1 MTRSD
6 VRQQRPRRRATRA
19 AGPAELK
26 PGADASTGPAAA
38 PKAPETPAPAAA
50 TERKTPTPSKRPSD
64 SAKQSADA
72 ATADAPATQAAPAT
86 QDAPA
91 TKDTAEDTGTPA
103 VGSRGRWLR
112 WPTAAAAV
120 LLVVALGAAVVL
132 LALSTTADGLDGRRG
147 AFVQTARQGVL
158 NLTTVRYATAP
169 EDVQHLLDGASGSFA
184 QDFGGR
190 KDSYIQVVQKAQ
202 VNSEGK
208 VLAAGLEKLDGN
220 TAVVLVASTAKV
232 SNSSAPQGEERS
244 YRLRVTVT
252 DTDGRMTVSNVE
264 FVP

>member
-72 ATADAPATQAAPAT
+72 AT
-86 QDAPA
+86 
-91 TKDTAEDTGTPA
+91 EDTGTPA

>member
-26 PGADASTGPAAA
+26 PGADPSTGPAAA

-72 ATADAPATQAAPAT
+72 ATE
-86 QDAPA
+86 DAPA
-91 TKDTAEDTGTPA
+91 TKDTGTPA
-103 VGSRGRWLR
+103 LGSRGRWLR
-112 WPTAAAAV
+112 WSTAAAAV
-120 LLVVALGAAVVL
+120 LLVVALAAAVVL

>member
-19 AGPAELK
+19 AGPAELP
-26 PGADASTGPAAA
+26 PGADPSTGPAAA

-72 ATADAPATQAAPAT
+72 VTKVAPAT
-86 QDAPA
+86 QDTPA
-91 TKDTAEDTGTPA
+91 TEATATKDTGTPA
-103 VGSRGRWLR
+103 LGSRGRWLR
-112 WPTAAAAV
+112 WSTAAAAV
-120 LLVVALGAAVVL
+120 LLVVALAAAVVL
-132 LALSTTADGLDGRRG
+132 LALSTTADGLDARRG

-220 TAVVLVASTAKV
+220 SAVVLVAATAKV

-252 DTDGRMTVSNVE
+252 DTDSRMTVSNVE

>member
-72 ATADAPATQAAPAT
+72 AT
-86 QDAPA
+86 
-91 TKDTAEDTGTPA
+91 EDTGTPA

-158 NLTTVRYATAP
+158 NLTTVRYATAT

-208 VLAAGLEKLDGN
+208 VLAAGLERLDGN

>member
-1 MTRSD
+1 MRIRRPSP
-6 VRQQRPRRRATRA
+6 RLRRRHPRPLGPLPPRRGRRR
-19 AGPAELK
+19 P
-26 PGADASTGPAAA
+26 
-38 PKAPETPAPAAA
+38 
-50 TERKTPTPSKRPSD
+50 PSKRPSD

-72 ATADAPATQAAPAT
+72 ATEDAPGT

-91 TKDTAEDTGTPA
+91 TKDIAAEDTGTPA
-103 VGSRGRWLR
+103 LGSRGRWLR
-112 WPTAAAAV
+112 WSTAAAAV

-132 LALSTTADGLDGRRG
+132 LALSTTPDGLDGRRG

>member
-72 ATADAPATQAAPAT
+72 AT
-86 QDAPA
+86 
-91 TKDTAEDTGTPA
+91 EDTGTPA

-112 WPTAAAAV
+112 WPTSAAAV

-208 VLAAGLEKLDGN
+208 VLAAGLERLDGN

>member
-72 ATADAPATQAAPAT
+72 AT
-86 QDAPA
+86 
-91 TKDTAEDTGTPA
+91 EDTGTPA

-208 VLAAGLEKLDGN
+208 VLAAGLERLDGN

>member
-1 MTRSD
+1 VTRSD

-72 ATADAPATQAAPAT
+72 AT
-86 QDAPA
+86 
-91 TKDTAEDTGTPA
+91 EDTGTPA